1 MEDNQ
6 SDPPPKKQIR
16 VCPARNRESTWFD
29 RRVVGIFGY
38 QQEMVADTNR
48 VGPTVGGWTDLDVR
62 YSSGSLY
69 LYVVLGS

>member
-1 MEDNQ
+1 
-6 SDPPPKKQIR
+6 
-16 VCPARNRESTWFD
+16 
-29 RRVVGIFGY
+29 
-38 QQEMVADTNR
+38 MVADTNR